1 MAVSRRELLGGCT
14 MLAALAAI
22 PAALKVTALA
32 QTQSDTLPVSKEVW
46 TSLQGEAFEVTSS
59 STHQM
64 LTLMEVEDMAEP
76 AAASPARLAAGRAKA
91 ALTPTATNFSLR
103 FYGGVKQLK
112 QGTYAFASEK
122 TGKFRLFIVPGKN
135 PLNYDAIIN
144 RL

>member
-14 MLAALAAI
+14 MLAALAAM

-32 QTQSDTLPVSKEVW
+32 QTKSDTLPVSKEVW

-59 STHQM
+59 STRQM
-64 LTLMEVEDMAEP
+64 LTLMEVEDMEAP
-76 AAASPARLAAGRAKA
+76 AAASPARFAAGRAKVP
-91 ALTPTATNFSLR
+91 LTPAATTFSLR
-103 FYGGVKQLK
+103 FYGGVKRLK
-112 QGTYAFASEK
+112 QGTYMFENEK

-135 PLNYDAIIN
+135 PLYYHAIIN